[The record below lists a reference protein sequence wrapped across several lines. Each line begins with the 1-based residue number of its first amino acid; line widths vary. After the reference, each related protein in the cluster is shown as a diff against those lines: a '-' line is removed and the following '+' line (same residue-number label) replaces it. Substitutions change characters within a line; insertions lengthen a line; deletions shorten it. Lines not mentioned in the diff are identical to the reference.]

1 MFSIVLFVICI
12 YLSVW
17 LCFPNL
23 LCCARKFGKGVLL
36 LCSLELAQCRL
47 WVRSDCNFVT
57 SVVPTLFGCIALFY
71 FFILLFFFCFALFV
85 RMRLGC
91 FASAEATTGFALWIP
106 TTFEKVDET
115 LSVWVCLVLTTAAAC
130 YLPICGK
137 LNAAAPP
144 KKTKNCRKI

>member
-1 MFSIVLFVICI
+1 MSVSFAVFSKFALLRSQILKRGSFALFVRISAMQI
-12 YLSVW
+12 IGSGQIVT
-17 LCFPNL
+17 
-23 LCCARKFGKGVLL
+23 
-36 LCSLELAQCRL
+36 
-47 WVRSDCNFVT
+47 FVT
-57 SVVPTLFGCIALFY
+57 SVVPTFLNCIALFY

-91 FASAEATTGFALWIP
+91 FASADATTGFALWIP

-144 KKTKNCRKI
+144 KKKQKNCRKI